1 MAAKTPLRAVT
12 ADEKAVTPA
21 RPATISEAANAGD
34 TRALLVAMRT
44 RIAATLQDPKCPP
57 RDLASLSKRII
68 EIDESIKAID
78 VRDDRP
84 RVEDEGGEA
93 ADEAFDAEAL

>member
-1 MAAKTPLRAVT
+1 MALRAVG
-12 ADEKAVTPA
+12 ADEKPPEPA
-21 RPATISEAANAGD
+21 KAKSITEAANAGD

-68 EIDESIKAID
+68 EIDENIKAID
-78 VRDDRP
+78 ARADDESGKKDEP
-84 RVEDEGGEA
+84 RGEA
-93 ADEAFDAEAL
+93 ADAPFSAEAL